1 MFTTPTHWE
10 LYQRYIVSAIS
21 LIAAQTALIAGLL
34 LQRSRPPACREGAGR
49 ERKRYRS
56 VVETQSDLICR
67 YLPDTTLTFVNDAY
81 CRFWQKGRDQLI
93 GRPFVELIPEPAR
106 DAALSHVAS
115 LITRPR
121 VEWHEHEVLLP
132 DGSIGC
138 QQWIDHVVLDAQGR
152 VVELQGIGRDVTE
165 QRRAQE
171 SLRKSEAEL
180 RASYERTQDLAGR
193 LIAAQEAER
202 ARIGRDL
209 HDGVNQTLAAMALGL
224 SSLKRDVPRSLRPA
238 VRLLQQQAGGLAN
251 DVRDLSHDL
260 HPAVLRHAG
269 LVSALK
275 GHCEQ
280 FARQHEIAIDLVA
293 ANDVGTIEPDY
304 RVMPVQGGAG
314 SASQCGA
321 ACARAARARDPDHG
335 RRDAGAHGRRRRSRV
350 RGHQGL
356 ARDGLGLVS
365 IDERVRLINGRLTI
379 HSEPGHG
386 TTLGGECGVH
396 VKASAC
402 SACAAVERLRLDQR
416 QRESSLAI
424 HPLLG
429 QAEPGALERGDDAGG
444 LILVGALRPD
454 RLALGDREI
463 EGGGRNRDPLV
474 LPADEVHL
482 DPRLRRVPDRAVR
495 EPVEVDI
502 APQLAID
509 AQQEVAV
516 ERRRHAERIVVGRQ
530 QFALPPSRG
539 RRRSGRR
546 RPGRAPIECRA
557 GRRPRRADRSCRCS
571 IRETGRASG
580 ALVRVRAATSA
591 SPASYVGVV
600 RDHGDPIHA
609 PPASGSTSRA
619 PPPRRRRGGPSS
631 GARPRPARRDQRRQL
646 LAAAR
651 AELGEGR
658 QRIEAAEDA
667 AAVRGRA
674 GASPPA

>member
-1 MFTTPTHWE
+1 MRSAVPPIARSLLLRTAAVLACLAIPLAVATTALQPTSSIRDPGAWDQ
-10 LYQRYIVSAIS
+10 YRWYIVSAIS

-34 LQRSRPPACREGAGR
+34 LQRAGR
-49 ERKRYRS
+49 RRAERALARSEAQYRS

-138 QQWIDHVVLDAQGR
+138 QQWIDHAVLDAQGR

-293 ANDVGTIEPDY
+293 ASDVGTIEPNTALCLY
-304 RVMPVQGGAG
+304 RVAQEALHNVV
-314 SASQCGA
+314 
-321 ACARAARARDPDHG
+321 RHARARHARVILTTAAGMLELTVVDDG
-335 RRDAGAHGRRRRSRV
+335 RGFAVTR
-350 RGHQGL
+350 GL

-386 TTLGGECGVH
+386 TTL
-396 VKASAC
+396 
-402 SACAAVERLRLDQR
+402 R
-416 QRESSLAI
+416 
-424 HPLLG
+424 
-429 QAEPGALERGDDAGG
+429 
-444 LILVGALRPD
+444 
-454 RLALGDREI
+454 
-463 EGGGRNRDPLV
+463 
-474 LPADEVHL
+474 
-482 DPRLRRVPDRAVR
+482 
-495 EPVEVDI
+495 VEVP
-502 APQLAID
+502 AGA
-509 AQQEVAV
+509 
-516 ERRRHAERIVVGRQ
+516 
-530 QFALPPSRG
+530 
-539 RRRSGRR
+539 RRSSSR
-546 RPGRAPIECRA
+546 
-557 GRRPRRADRSCRCS
+557 
-571 IRETGRASG
+571 
-580 ALVRVRAATSA
+580 
-591 SPASYVGVV
+591 PAS
-600 RDHGDPIHA
+600 IH
-609 PPASGSTSRA
+609 
-619 PPPRRRRGGPSS
+619 
-631 GARPRPARRDQRRQL
+631 
-646 LAAAR
+646 
-651 AELGEGR
+651 
-658 QRIEAAEDA
+658 
-667 AAVRGRA
+667 
-674 GASPPA
+674 